1 MNLASLNLVS
11 LRTRGVVLAVV
22 SAALLLQY
30 PMSAQTSGDQKADN
44 FQRTFSLGSGGTL
57 VVDNYKG
64 TIHVTGTDG
73 NQVMVDVRKRFEG
86 SESDRKWWMEN
97 LQVNF
102 HNDSGKVE
110 VAVKY
115 PSYTCIFCWQISDYS
130 ALVELEIRVP
140 RQVNVRIESYK
151 PDIRIASIQGDIRIH
166 SYKSPIAIES
176 TTGGI
181 RIDTYKDTIKLRDVS
196 VRGALDIKSYKA
208 DADISVRSLGDTASL
223 ETYKGDIT
231 LRLPKNAGFDV
242 DFTGGRHTSFHSDFP
257 LATHAGSRWDHDV
270 RGTVNQ
276 GGTHVRLRS
285 ERGSV
290 TLRQE
295 GSL

>member
-1 MNLASLNLVS
+1 MNLASLNLVGQK
-11 LRTRGVVLAVV
+11 TRALILFVV
-22 SAALLLQY
+22 SVALLAQF
-30 PMSAQTSGDQKADN
+30 PVSAQTSSDQKAEN
-44 FQRTFSLGSGGTL
+44 FQRTFTLDAGGTL

-73 NQVMVDVRKRFEG
+73 SQVVVDVRKRFDG
-86 SESDRKWWMEN
+86 SESDRKWWMDN
-97 LQVNF
+97 LQINF

-115 PSYTCIFCWQISDYS
+115 PNYTCVFCWQDYT
-130 ALVELEIRVP
+130 AAVELEIRVP

-151 PDIRIASIQGDIRIH
+151 PDIRISSIQGDIRIH

-181 RIDTYKDTIKLRDVS
+181 RIDTYKDTIRLRDVN

-208 DADISVRSLGDTASL
+208 DADISVRSLGDSASL

-242 DFTGGRHTSFHSDFP
+242 DFSGGRRTSFHSDFP
-257 LATHAGSRWDHDV
+257 LASHASSRWDRDV

-276 GGTHVRLRS
+276 GGTHLRLRS
-285 ERGSV
+285 EKGSV

-295 GSL
+295 GGF